1 VVATKVPIAR
11 HTSGRRASEY
21 GIDSTAAR
29 LAATRLP
36 PTAQR
41 AAAAGAP
48 ARHPWLVAV
57 RMLGELP

>member
-1 VVATKVPIAR
+1 MSKHP
-11 HTSGRRASEY
+11 GRRMLFSVYESPQLRGAL
-21 GIDSTAAR
+21 GTVQND
-29 LAATRLP
+29 RLP